1 MFNSP
6 AYKKAQQAVEN
17 GKRFK
22 APTCNVRFF
31 QRKNSDAIY
40 MRVVVNGIRAIDK
53 STGIKTDPE
62 SFDVATRTLLNDPTN
77 TQRLRLLESTVYT
90 VFKDRDITGRSME
103 PNVIRDIA
111 LGLRGH
117 DEQVPTVIEA
127 INLYQQWHEQRFGSN
142 DVSLGTIKRYRTY
155 RTLLTTF
162 FTLTP
167 GYGKDTRFNQLKP
180 ALQFHLVDTYLKS
193 QKKYCHNYALKIFQF
208 FRGLLEYAI
217 AHEWADR
224 NPLRHARIR
233 KYVKTPVTLSMED
246 LAKLKAFEFVEPHA
260 NQVRDVFLLCC
271 YTGLAYSDVA
281 ELSGADLANINDV
294 PCILKNRTKSGVQAF
309 VPLFPDA
316 RLILDKYRFHE
327 GCRMSGKLL
336 PVLSNPK
343 MNKWLKIIGNTVG
356 IKESLHTHLARKTFT
371 MYSEELGFTLSEM
384 AVMLGHT
391 NTTMTENHYY
401 KRRRE
406 PVIVRFKEI
415 FKNEQHQAS

>member
-1 MFNSP
+1 MFKLP
-6 AYKKAQQAVEN
+6 AYRKAQDAAER
-17 GKRFK
+17 GHKFK
-22 APTCNVRFF
+22 APTCNVVFIMRS
-31 QRKNSDAIY
+31 NSDAIY
-40 MRVVVNGIRAIDK
+40 IRVSVNGVRSTNK
-53 STGIKTDPE
+53 STGIKAARED
-62 SFDVATRTLLNDPTN
+62 FDTKTRTILNDPTN
-77 TQRLRLLESTVYT
+77 TVRLRKMESAVYE
-90 VFKDRDITGRSME
+90 VFKDREITGRSLE
-103 PNVIRDIA
+103 PNLIRDIA
-111 LGLRGH
+111 FGLRGH
-117 DEQVPTVIEA
+117 DEQEPTVIEA
-127 INLYQQWHEQRFGSN
+127 ISLYQQWHEQRFGSN
-142 DVSLGTIKRYRTY
+142 DVSIGTIRRYRTY
-155 RTLLTTF
+155 KTLLTTF

-180 ALQFHLVDTYLKS
+180 ALQFHLVDTYLKA

-208 FRGLLEYAI
+208 FRGLVEYAI

-233 KYVKTPVTLSMED
+233 KYVKAPVTLSMED

-281 ELSGADLANINDV
+281 ELSSADLANINDV
-294 PCILKNRTKSGVQAF
+294 ACILKNRTKSGVQAF

-316 RLILDKYRFHE
+316 REILDKYRFHE
-327 GCRMSGKLL
+327 GCRMSGKLV

-391 NTTMTENHYY
+391 NATMTENHYY

-415 FKNEQHQAS
+415 FKNEQKQAS